1 MQSNL
6 HHVSSTTSEC
16 NDRIW
21 SILYDCCFGEKWAL
35 GKLPYCFL
43 TIQNKS
49 LIKQQQQQQNK
60 NIINNKNISYTRE
73 ILELLELIKQWE
85 IEPESPKDLA
95 LCYNLLEIFNLIWV
109 VYLNSDPSLW
119 QSKR

>member
-1 MQSNL
+1 M
-6 HHVSSTTSEC
+6 
-16 NDRIW
+16 
-21 SILYDCCFGEKWAL
+21 
-35 GKLPYCFL
+35 PYCFL

>member
-1 MQSNL
+1 M
-6 HHVSSTTSEC
+6 
-16 NDRIW
+16 
-21 SILYDCCFGEKWAL
+21 

-60 NIINNKNISYTRE
+60 NIIDNKNISYTRE

-95 LCYNLLEIFNLIWV
+95 LCYNLLEIFNLI
-109 VYLNSDPSLW
+109 
-119 QSKR
+119 

>member
-1 MQSNL
+1 M
-6 HHVSSTTSEC
+6 
-16 NDRIW
+16 
-21 SILYDCCFGEKWAL
+21 
-35 GKLPYCFL
+35 PYCFL

-73 ILELLELIKQWE
+73 ILELLELIKRWA